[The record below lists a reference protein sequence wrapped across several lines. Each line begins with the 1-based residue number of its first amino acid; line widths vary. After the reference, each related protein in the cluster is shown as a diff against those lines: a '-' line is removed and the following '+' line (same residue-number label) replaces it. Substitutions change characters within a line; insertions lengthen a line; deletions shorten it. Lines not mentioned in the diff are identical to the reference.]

1 MSKIQL
7 FYKKK
12 FGFGN
17 KKNDIVKLG
26 KIENDK
32 FYEWKSYNKFSK
44 KGEKIPKWNKIDVP
58 KRVIETF
65 FEGKNEKNMK
75 ELMKLSKK
83 KHYFTED
90 NGGQPF
96 CVYIIGKKVQV
107 YKETKLSNWKN
118 IIYKKKEADFMMDW
132 FDSINLP
139 DNIKYTDKVADFNP
153 QKIYIGKSPM
163 NKMTKY
169 SGGYGD
175 KWDGNSILLKLTGN
189 NYIYIGETVT
199 QFKLRKGDSVKN
211 YWSPVGNNRV
221 PYPFIQGKNYVYFM
235 IDMRYISN
243 KKLFEGVDMK
253 EVDFTDLTDIYY
265 KNSKQFHSKYFRKK
279 QLQKRMW

>member
-65 FEGKNEKNMK
+65 FEGKNEKNIK

-139 DNIKYTDKVADFNP
+139 DNI
-153 QKIYIGKSPM
+153 
-163 NKMTKY
+163 
-169 SGGYGD
+169 
-175 KWDGNSILLKLTGN
+175 
-189 NYIYIGETVT
+189 
-199 QFKLRKGDSVKN
+199 
-211 YWSPVGNNRV
+211 
-221 PYPFIQGKNYVYFM
+221 
-235 IDMRYISN
+235 
-243 KKLFEGVDMK
+243 
-253 EVDFTDLTDIYY
+253 
-265 KNSKQFHSKYFRKK
+265 
-279 QLQKRMW
+279 